1 MKKIFLFISAML
13 LIACGESVKQQSNT
27 FQGDSTNAIADT
39 NVIATQIPQSQ
50 VEMQEENSADPL
62 IGSYYNAKST
72 DEYIFK
78 ENHTGIFIMNSAGGG
93 SSNFTWKRSGEKL
106 TITLEGFTPTTY
118 EYDSKNQTITE
129 HSESFGTLIYNK
141 E

>member
-1 MKKIFLFISAML
+1 MKKIFLFISAIL
-13 LIACGESVKQQSNT
+13 LIACGGSVKQQSNT
-27 FQGDSTNAIADT
+27 FQEDSTNA
-39 NVIATQIPQSQ
+39 IATQIPQSQ
-50 VEMQEENSADPL
+50 VETQEKDSVDPL

-78 ENHTGIFIMNSAGGG
+78 DNHTGIFIMNSAGGG